1 MSTRLG
7 PFRYMYSERER
18 KMRDTIQHL
27 IKKYG
32 LAGARFRVI
41 QEYLNASGL
50 LGADSPQ
57 AIWWNDVRWHLQDLT
72 SRLNWGQE
80 HGL

>member
-7 PFRYMYSERER
+7 PFQFVYTEREQ

-27 IKKYG
+27 IAKHG

-41 QEYLNASGL
+41 QEYLNACGL
-50 LGADSPQ
+50 NGDDSPQ
-57 AIWWNDVRWHLQDLT
+57 AIWWNDVRWHILDIT
-72 SRLNWGQE
+72 SRLNWGRE
-80 HGL
+80 KGL